1 LDASYHSAR
10 RRCPFVEC
18 LLQLSPSPF
27 CHASKLPKHR
37 IETSLSGNVERE
49 RERGKE
55 RGWGGKIRRRRR
67 KHEGDVV
74 RRRDAAAAREGP
86 WAQTRLSVSLAV
98 GVLLTYI
105 VFSQQN
111 LGISSPSGIL

>member
-1 LDASYHSAR
+1 MW
-10 RRCPFVEC
+10 CGGEMQQQP
-18 LLQLSPSPF
+18 
-27 CHASKLPKHR
+27 
-37 IETSLSGNVERE
+37 
-49 RERGKE
+49 GK
-55 RGWGGKIRRRRR
+55 GR
-67 KHEGDVV
+67 KS
-74 RRRDAAAAREGP
+74 